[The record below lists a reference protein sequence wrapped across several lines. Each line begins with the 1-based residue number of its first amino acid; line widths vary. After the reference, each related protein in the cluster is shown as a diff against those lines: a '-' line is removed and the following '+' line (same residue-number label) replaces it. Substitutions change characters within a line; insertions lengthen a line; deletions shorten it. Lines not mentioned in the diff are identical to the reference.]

1 MKKISRLISFTAALI
16 LAAVACQKSP
26 VADQTENVV
35 ISVNAPAPVAKAI
48 GEGDYT
54 KVVYFAAFVD
64 GKSVPTLC
72 QHVALVDGRAVLN
85 LPLVKNVTYK
95 CVFWA
100 QTPFTTDKMP
110 YYDLS
115 TFYTDSK
122 VKVSYAVNANDD
134 ARDAFCATEEI
145 YVDGK
150 KNVDVY
156 LRRPFAQVNFAASD
170 YEMLKYLGLHDGLH
184 SEMTVYGLPDTICLL
199 DGTVTTSATEDKGAV
214 FAAAPIPSGD
224 DEYITVRDTEYGYI
238 GMNYVLASQDGANVS
253 VKGRFVNGN
262 ATWETDL
269 LSNVPIRS
277 NYKTNIV
284 GELFVEHGQLQ
295 IIVVPDFNTPDYVKP
310 IVPVQQ

>member
-1 MKKISRLISFTAALI
+1 M
-16 LAAVACQKSP
+16 
-26 VADQTENVV
+26 V
-35 ISVNAPAPVAKAI
+35 IDLERI
-48 GEGDYT
+48 GD
-54 KVVYFAAFVD
+54 
-64 GKSVPTLC
+64 
-72 QHVALVDGRAVLN
+72 
-85 LPLVKNVTYK
+85 
-95 CVFWA
+95 
-100 QTPFTTDKMP
+100 
-110 YYDLS
+110 
-115 TFYTDSK
+115 
-122 VKVSYAVNANDD
+122 YAVNFIDYV
-134 ARDAFCATEEI
+134 F
-145 YVDGK
+145 VDGK

-184 SEMTVYGLPDTICLL
+184 SEMTVYGLPDTISLL
-199 DGTVTTSATEDKGAV
+199 DGTVTTSAAEDKGAV

-224 DEYITVRDTEYGYI
+224 DEYITIHDTEYGYI